1 MQAVGGGVL
10 LIVSEVGGEG
20 CIFKA
25 RNTTNQWQMV
35 ALTPCFPC

>member
-1 MQAVGGGVL
+1 MQAVGGGGVANRFRG
-10 LIVSEVGGEG
+10 GGEG

-35 ALTPCFPC
+35 SLTPCFPC